1 MRQNSEVLEGLRPGG
16 RFVTTAVSAEPIRA
30 DPVQML
36 FKQTSIIGS
45 AHNDPADLIDVLQLA
60 ASGKVKPMLEC
71 YPMSEVNSVMGR
83 LAEGRVRH
91 RAVMLPDA

>member
-1 MRQNSEVLEGLRPGG
+1 M
-16 RFVTTAVSAEPIRA
+16 TTAVSTEPIHG

-45 AHNDPADLIDVLQLA
+45 AHNDPADLVEILNLVA
-60 ASGKVKPMLEC
+60 AARVKPRLEI
-71 YPMSEVNSVMGR
+71 YGREDTNRVLAR

-91 RAVMLPDA
+91 RAVITQS